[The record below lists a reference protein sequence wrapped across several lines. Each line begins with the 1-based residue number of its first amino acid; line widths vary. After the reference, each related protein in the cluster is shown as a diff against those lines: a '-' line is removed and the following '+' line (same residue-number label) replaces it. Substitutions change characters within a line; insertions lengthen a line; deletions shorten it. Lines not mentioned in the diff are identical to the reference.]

1 MALEVG
7 HGLGGIEGRRGIA
20 DAPARHG
27 IGLGHAVDDDG
38 ALLDLGAERS
48 DGDVLRAVVD
58 QEFVNLVRDDG
69 KILFDR
75 QIANR
80 LQLLAGEHESVGVVG
95 GIDDDGAGLVRH
107 RRAEIVDGGLEV
119 VFLPALHDHRH
130 AARHPHDFGIADP
143 VGAGDDDLVALLQ
156 QRLEGVE
163 QRMLRAVGYHDLLGH
178 VIQSVV
184 PLELIADGLPK
195 LRHTGRGGIAGLSQ
209 IQRIL
214 GRLADVLRG
223 VEIRFARAEA
233 DHVDALLLH
242 FLRLCVN
249 RKCQRARHAL
259 TTLGNPHD

>member
-1 MALEVG
+1 
-7 HGLGGIEGRRGIA
+7 
-20 DAPARHG
+20 
-27 IGLGHAVDDDG
+27 
-38 ALLDLGAERS
+38 
-48 DGDVLRAVVD
+48 
-58 QEFVNLVRDDG
+58 
-69 KILFDR
+69 
-75 QIANR
+75 
-80 LQLLAGEHESVGVVG
+80 
-95 GIDDDGAGLVRH
+95 
-107 RRAEIVDGGLEV
+107 
-119 VFLPALHDHRH
+119 
-130 AARHPHDFGIADP
+130 
-143 VGAGDDDLVALLQ
+143 
-156 QRLEGVE
+156 
-163 QRMLRAVGYHDLLGH
+163 MLRAVGYHDLLGH